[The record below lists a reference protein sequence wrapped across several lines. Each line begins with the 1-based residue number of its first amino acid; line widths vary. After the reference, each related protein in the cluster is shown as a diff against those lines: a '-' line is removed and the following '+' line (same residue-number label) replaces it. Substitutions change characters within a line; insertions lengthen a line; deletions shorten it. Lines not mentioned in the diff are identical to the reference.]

1 MLDALWLGSR
11 LFLCSQASLPL
22 SQASLC
28 LNEPNWYDD
37 KNIGARLSR
46 SNLHPEWR
54 YYKHRLTLNKK
65 KTKHIQRLCRS
76 KILNFNPGKYC
87 SIGTSGILD
96 LRQATQGHRDGSCVF
111 IFLCSIFR
119 LIDAWF
125 TFWVH
130 LKLRYITADIYIYIL
145 MLGFKISKFNCF
157 EMLFIYFFPYKKIFE
172 SVAIDLLHLHDIF
185 LLLWQNNVNLTI
197 PPDDER
203 MSSLLF
209 TAHTLTHWLGGRYQ
223 LSVFICLLIKQGSHG
238 RVEETVIGRGPPC
251 LPGRRSSEQI
261 PTSDSES
268 KPRRRLLR

>member
-1 MLDALWLGSR
+1 MFNLSINRRLVHLLGS
-11 LFLCSQASLPL
+11 FKIKVH
-22 SQASLC
+22 
-28 LNEPNWYDD
+28 Y
-37 KNIGARLSR
+37 
-46 SNLHPEWR
+46 
-54 YYKHRLTLNKK
+54 
-65 KTKHIQRLCRS
+65 CR
-76 KILNFNPGKYC
+76 
-87 SIGTSGILD
+87 
-96 LRQATQGHRDGSCVF
+96 
-111 IFLCSIFR
+111 
-119 LIDAWF
+119 
-125 TFWVH
+125 
-130 LKLRYITADIYIYIL
+130 YIYIL
-145 MLGFKISKFNCF
+145 MLGFKLANLIVLK
-157 EMLFIYFFPYKKIFE
+157 LFFFFPYKKIFE

-185 LLLWQNNVNLTI
+185 LLLWQNNINRTI